1 MDEMMLAGFVVIVSA
16 LPGLL
21 IGLMLLT
28 GNWDPISIKAA
39 RDPARA
45 RAATVRM
52 LLVIDALLVLLGLAL
67 MFSPREHATA
77 LSLGGVGVITLAAT
91 VLSIAAVRANK
102 A

>member
-1 MDEMMLAGFVVIVSA
+1 MDEMMLAGIVVIVSA
-16 LPGLL
+16 LPGLV

-45 RAATVRM
+45 RAATVRI
-52 LLVIDALLVLLGLAL
+52 LLVIGALLVLLGLAL

-77 LSLGGVGVITLAAT
+77 LGLGGAGVVTLAAT
-91 VLSIAAVRANK
+91 VLAIAAVRANK

>member
-1 MDEMMLAGFVVIVSA
+1 MDEMMLAGIMVIASA
-16 LPGLL
+16 LPGLV

-28 GNWDPISIKAA
+28 GKWDPVSIKAA

-45 RAATVRM
+45 RAATARM

-67 MFSPREHATA
+67 MFSPREHATVLA
-77 LSLGGVGVITLAAT
+77 VAGVGAVTLAAT
-91 VLSIAAVRANK
+91 VLAIAAVRANK

>member
-1 MDEMMLAGFVVIVSA
+1 MDEMMLAGIVVIVSA
-16 LPGLL
+16 LPGLV

-45 RAATVRM
+45 RAATVRI
-52 LLVIDALLVLLGLAL
+52 LLVIGALRVLLGLAL

-77 LSLGGVGVITLAAT
+77 LGLGGAGVVTLAAT
-91 VLSIAAVRANK
+91 VLAITAVRANK